1 MYFIKQRIAF
11 TMIEVVFVI
20 VVLGIISSIG
30 STIIAQLY
38 ENYIV
43 QRAMHRVSIKTEL
56 AVNQIV
62 NRLAYRINST
72 VIARNPSAASYTQ
85 LVNITLGTTNTNN
98 NILEWI
104 GYDNDSFSTQAMPG
118 WSGYC
123 DTTASRAL
131 GNINTPGS
139 NLSTVTTVINNLS
152 GGTPPLAILFGLS
165 GNFNTAGVQQEADC
179 YGYNGTT
186 SCIHQVAISDA
197 TNFTTNQGS
206 GTNIARH
213 YKLAWTA
220 YAIVPVAPS
229 DGTTFSNTNF
239 DLELRYN
246 YQPWAGTQYN
256 GNSVKKSILLRK
268 VTAFKFAE
276 LGGTVRIKLCATEQI
291 GDSATTNISVCK
303 EKVVIR

>member
-1 MYFIKQRIAF
+1 
-11 TMIEVVFVI
+11 MIEVIFVI

-72 VIARNPSAASYTQ
+72 VIARNPAAASYLK
-85 LVNITLGTTNTNN
+85 LVDVALGATNTNN

-104 GYDNDSFSTQAMPG
+104 GYDNDSFSTQARPG

-123 DTTASRAL
+123 DTSATLAS
-131 GNINTPGS
+131 NINTPGS
-139 NLSTVTTVINNLS
+139 NLNNTTTIIQNLS
-152 GGTPPLAILFGLS
+152 GGTPQLALLFGLN
-165 GNFNTAGVQQEADC
+165 GTFNGVGLQQEADC
-179 YGYNGTT
+179 YGYNGTN
-186 SCIHQVAISDA
+186 SCIHQVTISNG
-197 TNFTTNQGS
+197 TNLTTNKGS
-206 GTNIARH
+206 ASNTNIATH

-220 YAIVPVAPS
+220 YAIVPVTPS
-229 DGTTFSNTNF
+229 DGTTLSNTNF

-256 GNSVKKSILLRK
+256 GNTVKKSILLRK

-276 LGGTVRIKLCATEQI
+276 LGGTIRIKLCATEQI
-291 GDSATTNISVCK
+291 GDTSTTNVSVCK